1 MTSTAAARRPPQD
14 WRVLLALFFATS
26 LVEGYGVSQIFAFMP
41 LYLRELGLSPDEIA
55 RWVGL
60 LGSSVFLLGLPLVPL
75 WGVWADKYSRKAVI
89 VRSALVE
96 VVVFAGIAL
105 AQTPWQFAAALLL
118 VGLQLGNTGVM
129 LAAIRDTA
137 PRARLGTA
145 IGIFGASSGIGF
157 ALGPIVGGI
166 LVSGLGLPLRSIYWS
181 SAALTLGIVVLL
193 VFGSREVRPER
204 VPTGSVLR
212 LAFGAVRG
220 VFTDRATLRIFAL
233 FGVAL
238 LANQMIR
245 PYVPL
250 LVVALEGSGAGAAG
264 AIALVTGAAALV
276 GAAISPIAGG
286 LGDRVGFRAVLG
298 GALAVA
304 AVVVALMPL
313 AGSVP
318 GLAVGY
324 AAIAGCS
331 AATSAMIFGLLAIE
345 VPAERRSA
353 TLNLVYLPLYVAGIV
368 GPAVGSV
375 VAGVGVNA
383 VFFLGAVE
391 LAIGAIAVAF
401 GIRRRSVARPAAADV
416 AVVDATIRELEAETS
431 AELR

>member
-1 MTSTAAARRPPQD
+1 
-14 WRVLLALFFATS
+14 
-26 LVEGYGVSQIFAFMP
+26 
-41 LYLRELGLSPDEIA
+41 
-55 RWVGL
+55 
-60 LGSSVFLLGLPLVPL
+60 
-75 WGVWADKYSRKAVI
+75 
-89 VRSALVE
+89 
-96 VVVFAGIAL
+96 
-105 AQTPWQFAAALLL
+105 
-118 VGLQLGNTGVM
+118 
-129 LAAIRDTA
+129 
-137 PRARLGTA
+137 
-145 IGIFGASSGIGF
+145 
-157 ALGPIVGGI
+157 
-166 LVSGLGLPLRSIYWS
+166 VSGLGLPLRSIYWS

>member
-1 MTSTAAARRPPQD
+1 MTSPAARRPPQD

-41 LYLRELGLSPDEIA
+41 LYLGELGLAPDEIA

-96 VVVFAGIAL
+96 VVVFVGIAL

-181 SAALTLGIVVLL
+181 SAALTLGIVILL
-193 VFGSREVRPER
+193 VVGSREVRPER

-250 LVVALEGSGAGAAG
+250 LVVTLEGSGAGAAG

-276 GAAISPIAGG
+276 GAAISPVAGG

-324 AAIAGCS
+324 AVIAGCS
-331 AATSAMIFGLLAIE
+331 AATSAMIFGLLALE

-353 TLNLVYLPLYVAGIV
+353 TLNLVYLPLYLAGIV

-375 VAGVGVNA
+375 VAGAGVSA
-383 VFFLGAVE
+383 VFFLGAIE
-391 LAIGAIAVAF
+391 MAIGAIAVLV
-401 GIRRRSVARPAAADV
+401 GIRRRTATRPAPADV
-416 AVVDATIRELEAETS
+416 AGVDATIAELEAETP